1 MRVSIFLV
9 WEENADAGPG
19 SLEAVEGVEP
29 AASAWFRRWI
39 SAATAGEVSSEGG
52 EGTMSGAGL
61 SGERMLR
68 GWFFWRNAGTDEC
81 EDVTRRL
88 RGPPRAQR

>member
-1 MRVSIFLV
+1 MRVSIFL
-9 WEENADAGPG
+9 EGNADAGPG

-61 SGERMLR
+61 SGSGCLGVAFLAETRERTT
-68 GWFFWRNAGTDEC
+68 NAKM
-81 EDVTRRL
+81 
-88 RGPPRAQR
+88 

>member
-39 SAATAGEVSSEGG
+39 SAATAGEDSSEGG
-52 EGTMSGAGL
+52 
-61 SGERMLR
+61 
-68 GWFFWRNAGTDEC
+68 
-81 EDVTRRL
+81 
-88 RGPPRAQR
+88 RGP